1 MFNQIKKI
9 LLRMTRQNGKI
20 SLGLLEGLM
29 ADLRASMNVEI
40 ARFEISDRSSKT
52 SLGDFFYANKRKII
66 GVTAQIIQTY
76 AQFDV

>member
-40 ARFEISDRSSKT
+40 ARFEINDRSSKT